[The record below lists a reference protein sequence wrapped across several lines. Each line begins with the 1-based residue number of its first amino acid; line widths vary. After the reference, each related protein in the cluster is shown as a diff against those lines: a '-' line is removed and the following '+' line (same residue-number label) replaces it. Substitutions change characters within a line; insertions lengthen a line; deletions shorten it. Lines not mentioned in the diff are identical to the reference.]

1 MDISTLA
8 IIGAILG
15 YPDLL
20 SIKIKILKIVGT
32 RIINTIY
39 PSNL

>member
-20 SIKIKILKIVGT
+20 SIKIKIL
-32 RIINTIY
+32 
-39 PSNL
+39 